1 MGVVGSAL
9 FEGIVIWKA
18 EKHLKKIMPSK
29 VGKAKGASKMEK
41 DPSPVLSQPDS
52 PRPPKSGDQ
61 PLLEKKGRG
70 RPPRLPGSVVKKKKK
85 PQDRQYKR
93 YVGIVLRQVHPGM
106 TMSSEANKIMNSFL
120 QDCFERIAD
129 EAGRLGHHPESKR
142 KHSRIEAREVQ
153 TACRLLLPGELSKH
167 AISEGT
173 KAVTKYF
180 SK

>member
-1 MGVVGSAL
+1 MGREQS
-9 FEGIVIWKA
+9 FEKRKSI
-18 EKHLKKIMPSK
+18 KKTMPSK
-29 VGKAKGASKMEK
+29 AAKAKAVPRMEK
-41 DPSPVLSQPDS
+41 EPSPVLSQPDS

-61 PLLEKKGRG
+61 PPLGKKGRG
-70 RPPRLPGSVVKKKKK
+70 RPPGSGSVAKKKK

-106 TMSSEANKIMNSFL
+106 TMSREANQVMNSFL

-129 EAGRLGHHPESKR
+129 EAGKLGHHPESKR

-180 SK
+180 S